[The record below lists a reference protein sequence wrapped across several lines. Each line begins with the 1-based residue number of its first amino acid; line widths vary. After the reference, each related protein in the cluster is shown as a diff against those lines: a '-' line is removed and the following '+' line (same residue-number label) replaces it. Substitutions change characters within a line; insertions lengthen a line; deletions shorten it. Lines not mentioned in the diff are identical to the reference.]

1 MMRSKSV
8 RRGRAIGLAAAVT
21 VGLGLF
27 SPGAANADTF
37 IPLPGGS
44 ITRTLGDGTV
54 VHLSLVNE
62 SAKISGSLGATPL
75 HRNVWTSAR
84 VIADVSGPGASSAGI
99 QLNPGYVVGC
109 QVNLASLG
117 TSEQD
122 SEAAPTVS
130 GGAITPAVPTIGTTE
145 TLTVAPGQAVTKY
158 LLDIEQPDDYGN
170 ESHKKHPTVNG
181 PHASVSW
188 TDETFAVDGCA
199 GYAQARAFTF
209 ADVSTSAGESI
220 ISVWGAPFSMG

>member
-1 MMRSKSV
+1 MMCSKSV
-8 RRGRAIGLAAAVT
+8 RRGRVIGLLAAVT
-21 VGLGLF
+21 VGLGL
-27 SPGAANADTF
+27 SSSGAANADTF
-37 IPLPGGS
+37 MKQPNTV

-54 VHLSLVNE
+54 VHMSLLNQ
-62 SAKISGSLGATPL
+62 SAKISGSLGDTPL

-84 VIADVSGPGASSAGI
+84 VVVDVSGPGAASASI

-109 QVNLASLG
+109 QVDIASLG
-117 TSEQD
+117 TDESE
-122 SEAAPTVS
+122 SESPTVS
-130 GGAITPAVPTIGTTE
+130 STGVTPALPAMGATE

-170 ESHKKHPTVNG
+170 ESHKAHPTVNG

-209 ADVSTSAGESI
+209 ADVSTAAGESI
-220 ISVWGAPFSMG
+220 ISAWGAPFSMG

>member
-1 MMRSKSV
+1 MCGKSV
-8 RRGRAIGLAAAVT
+8 RRGRVIGLLAAVT
-21 VGLGLF
+21 VGLGL
-27 SPGAANADTF
+27 SSSGAANADAFMKQPNTV
-37 IPLPGGS
+37 

-54 VHLSLVNE
+54 VRMSLLNQ
-62 SAKISGSLGATPL
+62 SAKINGSMGATPL
-75 HRNVWTSAR
+75 HRNVWASAR
-84 VIADVSGPGASSAGI
+84 VVVDVSGPGASSASI

-109 QVNLASLG
+109 QVNIGSLG
-117 TSEQD
+117 TDESD
-122 SEAAPTVS
+122 SESPTVS
-130 GGAITPAVPTIGTTE
+130 NTGIAPALPSVGTTE

-170 ESHKKHPTVNG
+170 EIHKAHPTVNG

-188 TDETFAVDGCA
+188 TDETFAVDGCG

-209 ADVSTSAGESI
+209 ADVSTKAGESI